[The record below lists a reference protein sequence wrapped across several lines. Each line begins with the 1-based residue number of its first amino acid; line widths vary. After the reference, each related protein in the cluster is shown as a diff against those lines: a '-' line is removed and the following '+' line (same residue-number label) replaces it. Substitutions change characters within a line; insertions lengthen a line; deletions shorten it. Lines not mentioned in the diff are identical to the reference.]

1 MWVTFRC
8 RCGQLVR
15 TSRGTPSVACPG
27 CDRTIRLPNHYRLIW
42 VVIALVIVGLA
53 GVSVLAA
60 VLPRQTVP
68 STHIDDQPPPGP
80 PLAPKPQPQ
89 PSKPDAPPP
98 KADEPPPQAA
108 IPQHPQ
114 QPADPPKPAQP
125 PAPRP
130 GPPVVGRLEQIAPAG
145 RYEVGDTFTQDV
157 TVIRMSACGVL
168 GLVTK
173 QGAQYTLSSK
183 LEVKAVHPDG
193 SMTVEQTIHGGKLLD
208 ASSDMRDTIAD
219 ALDKARGTTFT
230 LTFVPT
236 GKVTGLKGLND
247 PLKLQFGNNDLG
259 RSLRVWSLLDADAWK
274 ELAGHTFFQPDKP
287 ALGAKWARDFTHD
300 WGPLGSWL
308 GRTDYQNAR
317 KAEKDGRIKIDYGH
331 VISHRPGKGDGG
343 DLGVTFGAAAFQ
355 PVKAGGHVV
364 YDPKTNRLASA
375 EELFIVKGEV
385 AMSALGADVT
395 VAVEEQQ
402 HFRVSVS
409 EVKPREMVGRPK

>member
-60 VLPRQTVP
+60 VLPRPTVP
-68 STHIDDQPPPGP
+68 SAHIDDQPPPGP
-80 PLAPKPQPQ
+80 PPQVQKPQ
-89 PSKPDAPPP
+89 SP
-98 KADEPPPQAA
+98 KADDPQPKADDPPAQPAVPQPDPPAK
-108 IPQHPQ
+108 
-114 QPADPPKPAQP
+114 PADPPKPVGP
-125 PAPRP
+125 LP
-130 GPPVVGRLEQIAPAG
+130 GPPVAGRLERIAPAG

-157 TVIRMSACGVL
+157 TVTRLSACGVL

-183 LEVKAVHPDG
+183 LEVKAVHADG
-193 SMTVEQTIHGGKLLD
+193 SMTVEQTIQSGKLLD
-208 ASSDMRDTIAD
+208 ASADMRDTIAD
-219 ALDKARGTTFT
+219 AIDKARGTTFT
-230 LTFVPT
+230 LTVRPT
-236 GKVTGLKGLND
+236 GKVTGLKGLDD

-274 ELAGHTFFQPDKP
+274 ELAGHTFFQPDKL
-287 ALGAKWARDFTHD
+287 ALGAKWSRDFTHD

-308 GRTDYQNAR
+308 GRTDYQNA
-317 KAEKDGRIKIDYGH
+317 KAAEKDGRTRIDYGH
-331 VISHRPGKGDGG
+331 VISHRPGKGGGG

-355 PVKAGGHVV
+355 LVKAGGHVV
-364 YDPKTNRLASA
+364 YDPKTNRLVFA
-375 EELFIVKGEV
+375 EELFHVKGEV

-395 VAVEEQQ
+395 VTVEEQQ
-402 HFRVSVS
+402 HFRVNVS
-409 EVKPREMVGRPK
+409 EVKPREMVGRPAR